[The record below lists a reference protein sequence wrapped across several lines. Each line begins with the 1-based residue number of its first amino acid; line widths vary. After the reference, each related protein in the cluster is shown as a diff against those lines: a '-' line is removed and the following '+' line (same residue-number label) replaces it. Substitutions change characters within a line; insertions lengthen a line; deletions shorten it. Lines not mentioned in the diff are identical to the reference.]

1 MPTYRQDETYREC
14 GACDEE
20 IRKGEM
26 MMDFFR
32 QLGGPVTWVHEQCI
46 KKAME
51 GWLMKKADKK
61 RLEALERGRRPN

>member
-1 MPTYRQDETYREC
+1 
-14 GACDEE
+14 
-20 IRKGEM
+20 M